1 MSPQA
6 SPNRIAL
13 GALRTLFAAKLPETL
28 DVAGKPVQ
36 LSRVDRGHAAFPTG
50 IDDLDAAADG
60 PWPAGFDVDC
70 DWGKGKVTMQVRAG
84 YWQWYSDPPAPR
96 VTHRRV
102 AIWVLLHSGRQLMQ
116 VEVVQGDAKK
126 GNSDVGHVQARVFSG
141 RAPTESKERGQA
153 LLDATWERVRAS
165 GLPVVGRQVLLFDVV
180 LATCEVRPSP
190 EEALARIVHLA
201 LLRLPSMTRDDPSVD
216 VGEPLWP
223 LPPRCD
229 AVPAAP
235 VRYWKI
241 APGADA
247 WLWPTWVKEGYAGI
261 GWEKLGDVTGLT
273 DAEVDERA
281 APHAE
286 KDNDYKGT
294 GFRQVGRFSRIAV
307 GDILIA
313 NHGKSRIVGL
323 GRVTG
328 GYYFVADED
337 HGHRLRVDWF
347 DQTERVVNKPAWFT
361 TLQSVTAEDYTAM
374 VGPEISGDSAD
385 SVDEVP
391 IYSAAD
397 LYADVFS
404 PPEEID
410 RWLRLWNRK
419 KNLVL
424 QGPPGVGKTFVARRL
439 AWALMGE
446 CDDSRIV
453 QVQFHQ
459 SFGYEDFVRG
469 YRPTKEGGFE
479 LRDGVFLQLC
489 RRAAEDARPHVL
501 IIDEINRGNLSRI
514 FGELL
519 TLLEQDKRGPEHA
532 LLLANPRP
540 GEEPFYVPKNL
551 HVLGMMNTA
560 DRSLALVDYALRRR
574 FAFVDLAPAWA
585 HDTLT
590 HHLLEVRKLPS
601 DFVNRLTEAMKSLNE
616 AIEKDRDLGP
626 GYRVGHS
633 HVAGAGPVKDHKEW
647 WGDVVHGEIGPLLRE
662 MWFDRHKEART
673 HIEVLDK
680 LS

>member
-1 MSPQA
+1 MTLQA
-6 SPNRIAL
+6 PPNRIAL
-13 GALRTLFAAKLPETL
+13 GAIRQLFAAKLPEAL
-28 DVAGKPVQ
+28 EVAGNVVK
-36 LSRVDRGHAAFPTG
+36 LARADRGEVAFPAG
-50 IDDLDAAADG
+50 VDGLDAGTDG
-60 PWPAGFDVDC
+60 PWPGGFDLTC
-70 DWGKGKVTMQVRAG
+70 DWGEGKITLGVIAG
-84 YWQWYSDPPAPR
+84 YWQWYSNPPGGVR
-96 VTHRRV
+96 HRWV
-102 AIWVLLHSGRQLMQ
+102 ALEVLLPAGNQLMQ
-116 VEVVQGDAKK
+116 TSILQGDAGTGK
-126 GNSDVGHVQARVFSG
+126 SDTSHVLARVFSG
-141 RAPTESKERGQA
+141 RAAGESEERGRQ
-153 LLDATWERVRAS
+153 LLEATWQRVRES
-165 GLPVVGRQVLLFDVV
+165 GLPTSGRQVALFDFA
-180 LATCEVRPSP
+180 LTTGSIEPSP
-190 EEALARIVHLA
+190 EEALKRVVHLA
-201 LLRLPSMTRDDPSVD
+201 LLRLPSMTRADPSVTI
-216 VGEPLWP
+216 GKQLWP
-223 LPPRCD
+223 LPP
-229 AVPAAP
+229 ATVEPGTAP

-241 APGADA
+241 APERGGE
-247 WLWPTWVKEGYAGI
+247 LWPSWTSEGFASV
-261 GWEKLGDVTGLT
+261 GWDALGDVTGLS
-273 DAEVDERA
+273 DAEIDALA
-281 APHAE
+281 AEVWETPGHG
-286 KDNDYKGT
+286 YKQT
-294 GFRQVGRFSRIAV
+294 ARFARILP

-313 NHGKSRIVGL
+313 NRGKSLVLGI

-328 GYYFVADED
+328 NYYFVDGVE
-337 HGHRLRVDWF
+337 HGHRLPMDWF
-347 DQTERVVNKPAWFT
+347 DQTVRTVNKPAWFT
-361 TLQSVTAEDYTAM
+361 TLQPVTPEDYAAILNSGSDP
-374 VGPEISGDSAD
+374 GPTG
-385 SVDEVP
+385 
-391 IYSAAD
+391 YSAAD

-404 PPEEID
+404 PPAEID
-410 RWLRLWNRK
+410 RWLRLWHRK

-459 SFGYEDFVRG
+459 SYGYEDFVCG

-479 LRDGVFLQLC
+479 LRDGVFLDLC
-489 RRAAEDARPHVL
+489 RRAAEDPRPHVL

-540 GEEPFYVPKNL
+540 DEEPFYVPKNL

-633 HVAGAGPVKDHKEW
+633 HVSGAGPVKDHKEW
-647 WGDVVHGEIGPLLRE
+647 WGDVLHGEIGPLLRE

-673 HIEVLDK
+673 HIDVLDK